1 MPKGKRSQMLDYWLY
16 KSLKD
21 VKKAKSLLESDPE
34 LGQTFSAL
42 DPDRQFHMA
51 ANLVHMKR
59 GSLQEYKFWGAILI
73 AVIGIAAKFIFN
85 IKF

>member
-1 MPKGKRSQMLDYWLY
+1 MQKKKRPQILDYWLY

-21 VKKAKSLLESDPE
+21 VKNAKALLESDPE
-34 LGQTFSAL
+34 LGDIFSTL
-42 DPDRQFHMA
+42 DADRQFHMA

-73 AVIGIAAKFIFN
+73 AVIGIAAKFLFN